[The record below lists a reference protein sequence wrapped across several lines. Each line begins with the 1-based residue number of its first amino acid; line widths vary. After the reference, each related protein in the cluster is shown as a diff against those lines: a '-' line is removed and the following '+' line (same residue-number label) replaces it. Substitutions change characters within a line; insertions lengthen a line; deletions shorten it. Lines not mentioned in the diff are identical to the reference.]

1 MGGKNKKDSNQ
12 IWADGGGGAQWLI
25 KIIDYVQSGREWGWP
40 SLLKITIHQ
49 HLHSEY
55 RPPQVHKQRLN
66 PSRRNSAEYCRLV
79 IVVWF
84 NQTYNCRLDNKEYL
98 QW

>member
-12 IWADGGGGAQWLI
+12 IWAGGAGAQWLI
-25 KIIDYVQSGREWGWP
+25 KIIDYVQSGREWLWP

-55 RPPQVHKQRLN
+55 RPPQLHKQRLGSIM
-66 PSRRNSAEYCRLV
+66 PKLSRMFFVSCVPQPNL
-79 IVVWF
+79 
-84 NQTYNCRLDNKEYL
+84 
-98 QW
+98 